1 MTALQQ
7 GKRLNVKDWLVDT
20 GLGRLGIWIAIVI
33 IFIVVD
39 ILFYYL
45 KSIGPEVFTGILI
58 AVVTVAPFI
67 YQGFVAVPILSIEV
81 PRSGIQEYG
90 AGEGKKDI
98 EEDNRKPVL
107 VTIPSPSM
115 LIIPLSPPS
124 PKLVLAVNPAPCT
137 CQDQPQARQ
146 EIGYLRLRVKNRGL
160 VAAEDCVFQ
169 VKIIEWPCPE
179 GCHAPSNEYHDW
191 LDVTWADLDLKKSI
205 TVRPNDVRY
214 AIIALMPLDVNKR
227 ACLAEP
233 WHDANR
239 CVGCKEIV
247 AWIAR
252 REVFVGGCKLRLQD
266 GLVPGEYKI
275 SVQVTCKNGKSDQK
289 LLKLRIAE
297 NWDDTDIY

>member
-1 MTALQQ
+1 MAALQQ
-7 GKRLNVKDWLVDT
+7 GKRLNVKNWPVNT
-20 GLGRLGIWIAIVI
+20 GLGRLVIWIAIVI
-33 IFIVVD
+33 ILIVVD
-39 ILFYYL
+39 ILLYYY

-81 PRSGIQEYG
+81 PRSEIQEYS
-90 AGEGKKDI
+90 AGEGKKDV

-107 VTIPSPSM
+107 AIPSM
-115 LIIPLSPPS
+115 LIIAMSPSSLKPV
-124 PKLVLAVNPAPCT
+124 LVTIPPPCT
-137 CQDQPQARQ
+137 CQGQPQARQ

-160 VAAEDCVFQ
+160 VAAKDCVFQ

-191 LDVTWADLDLKKSI
+191 LDVTWADLEKSI

-227 ACLAEP
+227 ACLPVP
-233 WHDANR
+233 WHGVNR
-239 CVGCKEIV
+239 CGCKEII

-252 REVFVGGCKLRLQD
+252 REVFVGGCRPQD

-275 SVQVTCKNGKSDQK
+275 GVQVTCKNGKSGRK
-289 LLKLRIAE
+289 LLKLRIAD
-297 NWDDTDIY
+297 NWHDTDIY

>member
-81 PRSGIQEYG
+81 PRSEIQEYG

-107 VTIPSPSM
+107 VTIPP
-115 LIIPLSPPS
+115 
-124 PKLVLAVNPAPCT
+124 PCT
-137 CQDQPQARQ
+137 CQGQPQAQQMPIQQ
-146 EIGYLRLRVKNRGL
+146 EIGYLRLRVRNKGL
-160 VAAEDCVFQ
+160 VAAENCVFQ

-191 LDVTWADLDLKKSI
+191 LDVTWADVEKSI
-205 TVRPNDVRY
+205 TVRPDDVRY
-214 AIIALMPLDVNKR
+214 TIIAIMPLDVNKS
-227 ACLAEP
+227 ACLPVP
-233 WHDANR
+233 WHGVNR
-239 CVGCKEIV
+239 CGCKEII

-252 REVFVGGCKLRLQD
+252 REVFVGGCRPQD

-275 SVQVTCKNGKSDQK
+275 SVQVTCKNGKSGQK
-289 LLKLRIAE
+289 LLKLRIAD
-297 NWDDTDIY
+297 NWHDTDIY

>member
-1 MTALQQ
+1 M
-7 GKRLNVKDWLVDT
+7 NVKDWLVDT
-20 GLGRLGIWIAIVI
+20 GLGRLAIWSMTVI
-33 IFIVVD
+33 GLIVVD
-39 ILFYYL
+39 ISLYYH
-45 KSIGPEVFTGILI
+45 KSIGPEMFTGILI

-67 YQGFVAVPILSIEV
+67 YRGFVAVPILSIEV
-81 PRSGIQEYG
+81 PRSEIQEYDT
-90 AGEGKKDI
+90 GEGKKDI

-107 VTIPSPSM
+107 AIPSM
-115 LIIPLSPPS
+115 LIIAMSPSSLKPV
-124 PKLVLAVNPAPCT
+124 LVTIPAPCT
-137 CQDQPQARQ
+137 CQGQPQAQQMPIQQ
-146 EIGYLRLRVKNRGL
+146 EIGYLRLRVRNGGL

-191 LDVTWADLDLKKSI
+191 LDVTWADLEKSI
-205 TVRPNDVRY
+205 TIRPNDVRY
-214 AIIALMPLDVNKR
+214 AITAIMPLDVNKS

-233 WHDANR
+233 WHDANK

-252 REVFVGGCKLRLQD
+252 REVFVRGCKLRLQD

-275 SVQVTCKNGKSDQK
+275 SVQVTCRNGKSSQK